1 MDTINE
7 DDNISAGL
15 LIGANFKKALK
26 PINVLPSNNNR
37 TYAIKTRLGWWI
49 VGPMNGARNIQGINC
64 NGIAVKQTDTK
75 DVGKR
80 YFQTKTRVEENVRDM
95 LTRLYNQ
102 ELIEAGP
109 TERKTKASMSQKD
122 QEFVKILE
130 GTKLRNGHYQLPLP
144 FKGPCVNLPKNRCQE
159 RQRRSKNKQFK
170 EAYIR
175 FMKDIVAKGYARK
188 STTEAASEKT

>member
-1 MDTINE
+1 MVDCWPYE
-7 DDNISAGL
+7 WCQ
-15 LIGANFKKALK
+15 KH
-26 PINVLPSNNNR
+26 P
-37 TYAIKTRLGWWI
+37 
-49 VGPMNGARNIQGINC
+49 RNKLQ
-64 NGIAVKQTDTK
+64 IAVKQTDTK
-75 DVGKR
+75 DVGKH

-144 FKGPCVNLPKNRCQE
+144 FKGPSVNLPKT
-159 RQRRSKNKQFK
+159 
-170 EAYIR
+170 
-175 FMKDIVAKGYARK
+175 DARK
-188 STTEAASEKT
+188 GKDGQKINNSRRPTSGL